1 MKSIVNLYSSTKEQ
15 LSSFLKDYYNIEYN
29 VDDDIKWECEYDN
42 PIKIAEIIGI
52 YIDNK
57 DKYNIT
63 MWISIDPEVFI
74 NVNDDNADEIIKYL
88 YERFPNK

>member
-15 LSSFLKDYYNIEYN
+15 LISFLKDYYNLDYK
-29 VDDDIKWECEYDN
+29 VDNDIKWECKFDN

-52 YIDNK
+52 FIDNK
-57 DKYNIT
+57 EKYDIT